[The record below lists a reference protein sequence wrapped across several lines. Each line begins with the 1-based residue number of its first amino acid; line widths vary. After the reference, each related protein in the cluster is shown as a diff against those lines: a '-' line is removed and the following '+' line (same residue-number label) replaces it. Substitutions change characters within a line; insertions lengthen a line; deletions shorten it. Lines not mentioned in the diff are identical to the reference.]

1 MDFLELYITLMKFVN
16 FKLYKDIGLNY
27 PPPEENIDIPFF
39 GFNSLNI
46 KQFQEKINLK
56 DNINTKE
63 EINIQSEEWKKIS
76 KKEEENKKLKNLF
89 KNYIF
94 YIGREI
100 PREIFEMII
109 SSCGGLYGDD
119 SDNSPFNENDE
130 RITHYITD
138 RPVENIIFKENK
150 EYVQPQWIFDC
161 VNKIKILPVSDYAP
175 GKKLPF
181 HLSPF
186 YEVDDKG
193 NYVYEEDEEINNND
207 GNLNNDKDKKN
218 DKAKLSENDL
228 KLREQM
234 LSNNKKKLLQ
244 KIREEALKKKRKKV

>member
-1 MDFLELYITLMKFVN
+1 
-16 FKLYKDIGLNY
+16 
-27 PPPEENIDIPFF
+27 
-39 GFNSLNI
+39 
-46 KQFQEKINLK
+46 
-56 DNINTKE
+56 
-63 EINIQSEEWKKIS
+63 
-76 KKEEENKKLKNLF
+76 
-89 KNYIF
+89 
-94 YIGREI
+94 
-100 PREIFEMII
+100 MII

-193 NYVYEEDEEINNND
+193 NYVYEEGEEINND

-218 DKAKLSENDL
+218 DKAKLSENDM

-234 LSNNKKKLLQ
+234 LSINKKKLLQ